1 MVYYILWGAWNECA
15 TAEGMKKKRK
25 KSVRWATMRRWWTLY
40 DQSREWISR
49 QASSWHSMS
58 IDYSAENKSTL
69 WVWAIDIVAIKWA
82 IFQGLCAR
90 DLLVRVALAAVTVSS
105 TSVLTTMTL
114 DDDDDYCSVITADIH
129 SSTLFLHLKLAVFL
143 LFYFRF
149 DTPFLDNAHCAIHSH
164 VSLSLSLALLFFIVV
179 RESFFFVIL
188 AQSNVIG
195 AFIVSAM
202 HAMGQNAS
210 SPQCNKERKK
220 LCSKGDG
227 KKLKI

>member
-69 WVWAIDIVAIKWA
+69 WAVDIVAIKWA

-164 VSLSLSLALLFFIVV
+164 VSLSLSLALLFFIVL
-179 RESFFFVIL
+179 RESFFFQFSRRVMSL
-188 AQSNVIG
+188 AHLLWVQCMQW
-195 AFIVSAM
+195 AKMHQAHSATK
-202 HAMGQNAS
+202 
-210 SPQCNKERKK
+210 KEKNCAPKEMERNWKYKK
-220 LCSKGDG
+220 
-227 KKLKI
+227 